1 MSLRP
6 PPTATMMTRSQ
17 PQPDSNA
24 KAVRATVNHGMCAAA
39 AHQGRRLRASTA
51 SRTTLQP
58 GRAPRPR
65 QAPRTGP
72 VSWDDRQLLGGA
84 AVPCALGFTTA
95 LTTCTVNVFQFGASH
110 RAENFQREQRTGRL
124 GVPALGQ
131 PADGIL
137 AGWTEHP
144 PACGEGW
151 RNTHPP
157 GLCPR
162 PFPRSPDSDFQK
174 GSRSLKAAQQIS
186 LFLCHAADAPSLKTG
201 ALCSASFI
209 GSDLVL

>member
-24 KAVRATVNHGMCAAA
+24 KAVRATVNHGMCTAA

-95 LTTCTVNVFQFGASH
+95 LITCTVNVFQFGASH

-131 PADGIL
+131 LRTGSLLDGLNIPQPAGK
-137 AGWTEHP
+137 AGET
-144 PACGEGW
+144 G
-151 RNTHPP
+151 TLP
-157 GLCPR
+157 GFAHGL
-162 PFPRSPDSDFQK
+162 SPEVRTAI
-174 GSRSLKAAQQIS
+174 SRK
-186 LFLCHAADAPSLKTG
+186 
-201 ALCSASFI
+201 
-209 GSDLVL
+209 DLEV